1 MPEQLQIRIK
11 WVLVLLSAMGGGR
24 SYGQTNFFSSSLFHN
39 KVVFNPSQAGL
50 GESFRLNGV
59 FRSPMNNS
67 QPGLAKD
74 YAATADMP
82 ITETAGVGLVLAKQN
97 VGILNQTLFNFC
109 YAYGTKFK
117 SGMKLRFGFGAGFKN
132 SRVVESS
139 TTGGQ
144 IFGDPNDPTL
154 LAYNSVPPSFFS
166 SFGITLYTEKL
177 ELQLV
182 QPNLTASLQNKT
194 LQTLDYITTQAG
206 LGYKLKVGG
215 GKGMLGPGSYAKI
228 FAGVLMYKQTGTII
242 NAGLLVNAN
251 NLISV
256 NLIYNTSSIITVGI
270 GIPIES
276 QAQINLNYSVG
287 GLYSNAIY
295 GGSGVAEVHFSYT
308 FKKKAK

>member
-1 MPEQLQIRIK
+1 MILQAK
-11 WVLVLLSAMGGGR
+11 NKLLMGAICFALHADA
-24 SYGQTNFFSSSLFHN
+24 QTNFFSSSLFHN

-50 GESFRLNGV
+50 GESLRFNGV

-82 ITETAGVGLVLAKQN
+82 ITETAGVGMVLTKQN
-97 VGILNQTLFNFC
+97 VGILNQSLFNFC
-109 YAYGTKFK
+109 YAYGMKFK
-117 SGMKLRFGFGAGFKN
+117 SGMKLRFGIGAGFKN
-132 SRVVESS
+132 IRVVE
-139 TTGGQ
+139 TGTGSNQ
-144 IFGDPNDPTL
+144 IYGDPNDPTL
-154 LAYNSVPPSFFS
+154 LAYNSGPPSFFS

-251 NLISV
+251 NLLSV
-256 NLIYNTSSIITVGI
+256 NFIYSTSGIMTVGI
-270 GIPIES
+270 GVPIES

>member
-1 MPEQLQIRIK
+1 
-11 WVLVLLSAMGGGR
+11 
-24 SYGQTNFFSSSLFHN
+24 
-39 KVVFNPSQAGL
+39 
-50 GESFRLNGV
+50 
-59 FRSPMNNS
+59 
-67 QPGLAKD
+67 
-74 YAATADMP
+74 
-82 ITETAGVGLVLAKQN
+82 
-97 VGILNQTLFNFC
+97 
-109 YAYGTKFK
+109 
-117 SGMKLRFGFGAGFKN
+117 MKLRFGFGAGFKN

-166 SFGITLYTEKL
+166 SFGITLYKDKWEV
-177 ELQLV
+177 QLV

-206 LGYKLKVGG
+206 LGLKLKVGG
-215 GKGMLGPGSYAKI
+215 GKGMLGPGSYAKV

-251 NLISV
+251 NLLSV
-256 NLIYNTSSIITVGI
+256 NLIYNTSSVITVGV